1 VTPTGAGKNA
11 RPSQLELLNPP
22 ALESPKAPPSPFNP
36 AAPVGLQLRRRIES
50 ETTEAYAR
58 AIVDAT
64 SKGDAEALFVPTLG
78 DVLSLIAGILDL
90 SDQHLAG
97 YRPGAARSGPSSVS
111 AEWGARQD
119 VGIRIRQVG
128 RSLGRERAAKAAAL
142 AAEIAMKTALGVD
155 FSDYARVGDVREVAE
170 GLALRD
176 LLAAD
181 DFWLIMR
188 PWRPTVPPPL
198 ETVTLD
204 FPYPAGSRAVIA
216 SASNMTQALA
226 QHLTSIVAAD
236 SELDRVRKVARDA
249 AASFPVLAVSHDLA
263 RSGAYRGVPRLFR
276 DLTGLAAADA
286 ACSFVVEHLIS
297 TGLAARLRE
306 AWSAVIGIDPMEA
319 TPN

>member
-1 VTPTGAGKNA
+1 M
-11 RPSQLELLNPP
+11 
-22 ALESPKAPPSPFNP
+22 
-36 AAPVGLQLRRRIES
+36 
-50 ETTEAYAR
+50 
-58 AIVDAT
+58 
-64 SKGDAEALFVPTLG
+64 
-78 DVLSLIAGILDL
+78 
-90 SDQHLAG
+90 
-97 YRPGAARSGPSSVS
+97 
-111 AEWGARQD
+111 GARQD

-236 SELDRVRKVARDA
+236 SELDRVRK
-249 AASFPVLAVSHDLA
+249 L
-263 RSGAYRGVPRLFR
+263 PRRCRLLPGSR
-276 DLTGLAAADA
+276 R
-286 ACSFVVEHLIS
+286 IS
-297 TGLAARLRE
+297 
-306 AWSAVIGIDPMEA
+306 
-319 TPN
+319 

>member
-1 VTPTGAGKNA
+1 V
-11 RPSQLELLNPP
+11 LNPP

-64 SKGDAEALFVPTLG
+64 SKAMPRRYSFDAWRRAL
-78 DVLSLIAGILDL
+78 ANCRILDL

-155 FSDYARVGDVREVAE
+155 FSDYARVVMFAKWPKGWPS
-170 GLALRD
+170 GLAGCGRF
-176 LLAAD
+176 LAHHE
-181 DFWLIMR
+181 

-204 FPYPAGSRAVIA
+204 FPYPAGSRPL
-216 SASNMTQALA
+216 S
-226 QHLTSIVAAD
+226 
-236 SELDRVRKVARDA
+236 
-249 AASFPVLAVSHDLA
+249 
-263 RSGAYRGVPRLFR
+263 RLPP
-276 DLTGLAAADA
+276 T
-286 ACSFVVEHLIS
+286 
-297 TGLAARLRE
+297 
-306 AWSAVIGIDPMEA
+306 
-319 TPN
+319 